1 MMSTEIAGQEYIEE
15 LCILVGIAVLLLLTK
30 LYACCVVSG
39 AYNQA
44 RVISYHTDPLSR
56 VRSIPQSQSSRFQV
70 AQTHMLE
77 MSGLPN

>member
-30 LYACCVVSG
+30 LYACCVVYG

-44 RVISYHTDPLSR
+44 RVISNEQQISGGPDQRARY
-56 VRSIPQSQSSRFQV
+56 
-70 AQTHMLE
+70 MLE